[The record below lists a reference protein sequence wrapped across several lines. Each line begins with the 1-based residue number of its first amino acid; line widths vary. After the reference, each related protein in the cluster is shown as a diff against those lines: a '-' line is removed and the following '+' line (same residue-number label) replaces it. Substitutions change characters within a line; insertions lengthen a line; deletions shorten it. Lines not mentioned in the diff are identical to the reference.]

1 MKTIGVFGLGSIG
14 MRHANNL
21 RTMGH
26 NVRAYDPD
34 MQRRLAFNGVLWEE
48 MEVLQSDAIV
58 VASPSDDHSWRL
70 LTDAHRLPM
79 FVEKPIGIS
88 GQDAAELRVVVKHS
102 KPIMVGYNLRFHSC
116 VKKTLAWLPSIGEP
130 QWAHFVCGQ
139 YNSKPAYLR
148 DGVILNWSH
157 EIDLAM
163 YFLGPTIVKGCS
175 ARIKDGS
182 DDIAII
188 LLDNNGCQISIHL
201 DYITHPEQ
209 RFYQIFGR
217 NGRIEVD
224 LVRRIARLENSD
236 GALIEQFIGQDS
248 FDKNYVEEMQA
259 FIDLMDGKQTI
270 GASGTEG
277 LRVLE
282 ACLDARKMAGIT

>member
-21 RTMGH
+21 RAMGH

-48 MEVLQSDAIV
+48 MEVLQSDALV

-88 GQDAAELRVVVKHS
+88 GHNAAELKVISRYS

-116 VKKTLAWLPSIGEP
+116 VKKTVSWLPSLGKP
-130 QWAHFVCGQ
+130 QWAYFICGQ
-139 YNSKPAYLR
+139 YNTRPAYLR

-163 YFLGPTIVKGCS
+163 YLLGLGVVKGCV

-182 DDIAII
+182 EDIADI
-188 LLDNNGCQISIHL
+188 LLDHTECQSSIHL

-209 RFYQIFGR
+209 RSYQIFGK

-224 LVRRIARLENSD
+224 LARRIARLENSD

-248 FDKNYVEEMQA
+248 FDQNYVEEMKA
-259 FIDLMDGKQTI
+259 FIDLIDGKQTI
-270 GASGTEG
+270 GATGAEG
-277 LRVLE
+277 IRVLE